1 MFQYPVEASPA
12 VRQTFE
18 IPLDIPD
25 VTIENVTTNRMG
37 HIEITVKSA
46 LSSVWHDDHPSVW

>member
-1 MFQYPVEASPA
+1 

-25 VTIENVTTNRMG
+25 VTIENVTDDRMG
-37 HIEITVKSA
+37 HIEMEHAVILTS
-46 LSSVWHDDHPSVW
+46 HR